1 MLIKLFKENIIYLLL
16 FIIFIIISF
25 VNKILSSNP
34 IPYIN
39 TLLYFITFLLLKDL
53 LRVTKFNIELTFL
66 FFIFFGYVSILIPIF
81 SFFSS
86 LKLNEYLAYFLIEF
100 FLRLIIIST
109 VFYLFI
115 YSLRLI
121 EKFERV
127 RIFISFILSVIIII
141 IYNFKYLIEPTLLQ
155 TKNIWEE
162 WTSQNFVLMVVSILF
177 LLIFWYRYYL
187 KKIIVSEY
195 LNSII
200 FIFTLINILEPLHI
214 IAERW
219 NLDNWFKGQ
228 MVNLILNALM
238 MILWY
243 ARLVY
248 LKSEESIE
256 NERYLMN
263 FQYLN
268 GFVAK
273 PHKSILS
280 TLFMKSTT
288 HAILL
293 FFVGITIITIF
304 LYITK
309 NFTFF
314 LLWNTFFISII
325 VLLAL
330 FFSINSIKRDWQN
343 QINIFLKD
351 KNNK

>member
-1 MLIKLFKENIIYLLL
+1 MENIFKKNIIYLIIFL
-16 FIIFIIISF
+16 IFIIVLYLDKTF
-25 VNKILSSNP
+25 SSNP

-39 TLLYFITFLLLKDL
+39 TTLYFFTFLIVKDL
-53 LRVTKFNIELTFL
+53 LKITKFNIEITFL
-66 FFIFFGYVSILIPIF
+66 FCVFFCYVSILLPLFTFIPI
-81 SFFSS
+81 
-86 LKLNEYLAYFLIEF
+86 LKSNEYLEYFLIEF
-100 FLRLIIIST
+100 FLRIIIMT
-109 VFYLFI
+109 MILYLFS
-115 YSLRLI
+115 YSHRLL
-121 EKFERV
+121 EKFEIV
-127 RIFISFILSVIIII
+127 RILVSCILSIIIVSI
-141 IYNFKYLIEPTLLQ
+141 NNYKYFREPLSLTS
-155 TKNIWEE
+155 KNIWEE